1 MVRPAWAKR
10 GCCWRCCAR
19 GAVLC
24 LESRPNDE
32 AVPYLALGRMA
43 RRLLK
48 AHQDAAL
55 LDPSLAPEP
64 LEGWVRAQVAHL
76 LPDVWPEEPGPGPLS
91 SAAAQRR
98 FLEAMTRLVTS
109 LRPLALGL
117 PGGGAGSLLFDDDQW
132 TDERSWEAWMF
143 IFSQPE
149 WRALGVQV
157 GLTFRQ
163 GELSLARLETIKRLV
178 EGSAAVSIDLRPL
191 DEAGVENLTDAF
203 LEHRKQDPAAGR
215 AVVGALW
222 RHTGGNPLFVLET
235 LRSLMD
241 TGGTTA
247 QQKELKTLPLPPQLE
262 ALLRRRLERV
272 SAPALR
278 LARVAAVAGS
288 EFDAQLAAQVMA
300 PHPLDLVQPW
310 AELEAA
316 QTMSGVGFVHDMMAQ
331 AARQG
336 VPLPV
341 RQRRP
346 ELRHGVGGGLRT
358 ATYTVQD
365 VSVGMGAHVALPGN
379 LNAGAGAALVPAK
392 RTSVYAASLS
402 KQVEGCVSALE
413 PP

>member
-1 MVRPAWAKR
+1 M
-10 GCCWRCCAR
+10 
-19 GAVLC
+19 LC